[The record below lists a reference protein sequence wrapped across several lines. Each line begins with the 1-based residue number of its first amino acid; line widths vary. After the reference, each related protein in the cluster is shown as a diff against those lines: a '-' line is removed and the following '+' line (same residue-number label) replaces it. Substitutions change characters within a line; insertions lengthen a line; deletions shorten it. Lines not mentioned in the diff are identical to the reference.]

1 MLFLF
6 RVMYLTVKL
15 TLVVSWVKTS
25 ALTIFLLFEMSYQVR
40 IMILYFVFVAL
51 ALGIFYEIKKSA
63 GKAGC
68 GGDGGKQ
75 VLSFRYIKY

>member
-1 MLFLF
+1 
-6 RVMYLTVKL
+6 
-15 TLVVSWVKTS
+15 
-25 ALTIFLLFEMSYQVR
+25 
-40 IMILYFVFVAL
+40 MILYFVFVAL